1 MLKWRESECSKF
13 KEYVR
18 KREREEMNIFL
29 FKKKDEKLDLKQ
41 IESLEEIFK
50 RLSFKS
56 IDLEGSQF
64 EADDVNFSLSNII

>member
-1 MLKWRESECSKF
+1 M
-13 KEYVR
+13 
-18 KREREEMNIFL
+18 
-29 FKKKDEKLDLKQ
+29 DEKVDLKQ

-64 EADDVNFSLSNII
+64 DADDVNFSVSNII